1 MRKFFIA
8 LAVSLSCTSACLA
21 GKPQQASILFTGDI
35 LLDRGVRRT
44 IERQGADA
52 LFTRGIDSLLRSAQV
67 VVGNLECPATHIKA
81 PTQKRFIFR
90 AEPEWL
96 KVLRRHGFTH
106 LNLANN
112 HTVDQGRRG
121 LTDTQRNVREA
132 GMVAVGAGPTMSE
145 AAQPVLLC
153 RLPRRVWLIAS
164 LRLALE
170 NFAYLPQKPSVSQ
183 EPLDSLLRRVARLR
197 RQDPRAVIVVS
208 LHWGAEHTLRPT
220 ASQRM
225 EAHRLIDAGVDALIC
240 HHTHTLQTV
249 EHYRGRPIYYSIG
262 NFIFDQSKPVNARAA
277 VVRLDV
283 TTDKVNTETIP
294 INIKNCKP
302 TIARP

>member
-1 MRKFFIA
+1 M
-8 LAVSLSCTSACLA
+8 SACHA
-21 GKPQQASILFTGDI
+21 DKHKPQQASILFTGDI

-67 VVGNLECPATHIKA
+67 VVGNLECPATRIKA

-96 KVLRRHGFTH
+96 QELRRHGFTH

-153 RLPRRVWLIAS
+153 RQPRRVWLIAS

-225 EAHRLIDAGVDALIC
+225 EAHRLIDAGADALIC

-277 VVRLDV
+277 VVQLDV
-283 TTDKVNTETIP
+283 TADEVNAVTIP

>member
-1 MRKFFIA
+1 M
-8 LAVSLSCTSACLA
+8 SACHA
-21 GKPQQASILFTGDI
+21 DIHKPQQASILFPGDI

-52 LFTRGIDSLLRSAQV
+52 LFTRGIDSLLCSAQV
-67 VVGNLECPATHIKA
+67 VVGNLECPATRIKA

-153 RLPRRVWLIAS
+153 RLPRRVWLISS

-197 RQDPRAVIVVS
+197 RQDPKAVIVVS

-225 EAHRLIDAGVDALIC
+225 EAHRLIDAGADALIC

-283 TTDKVNTETIP
+283 TTDKVNTKTIP